1 MCGSTLKLSCWYK
14 IIQWKND
21 YFKAR
26 CDCFVVSSMKDK
38 SQFYD
43 LDPNT
48 IGNLPDHIRSSS
60 LWRFRLYSGSPSKID
75 SLDVPPC
82 NYVNPPKKQVQGR
95 AGNLEFGQRANFL
108 LKGIVRVWETFPHF
122 SIIVLSS
129 HTHTQTHKIKQQ
141 LEDGSAAVLFGSS
154 EKCCGKLK
162 VFISEGKSRGGLRKP
177 IHEKFHLKLMRYNS
191 MISPNY
197 IKLQGNYLSHCAGC
211 SVTSME
217 RSCCWWGWS
226 AGGNRRRGR
235 GALRLAWQSKQL
247 LKD

>member
-1 MCGSTLKLSCWYK
+1 MTILKPDVTVLLCPAWRINLSFTTLTPTLLEIYQTTFAVALYEDSDSTVVAHLKSTHLMCLHAIMWTPQKSK
-14 IIQWKND
+14 
-21 YFKAR
+21 FKAER
-26 CDCFVVSSMKDK
+26 G
-38 SQFYD
+38 
-43 LDPNT
+43 
-48 IGNLPDHIRSSS
+48 IWNLAREPIFFWKE
-60 LWRFRLYSGSPSKID
+60 LLESGKLFLISA
-75 SLDVPPC
+75 L
-82 NYVNPPKKQVQGR
+82 
-95 AGNLEFGQRANFL
+95 LLLFFL
-108 LKGIVRVWETFPHF
+108 LI
-122 SIIVLSS
+122 
-129 HTHTQTHKIKQQ
+129 HTQTHKIKQQ